1 MSIRNKVEEALDE
14 IRPYLQNDGG
24 DITLV
29 SVENDIAKVEFTG
42 YCASCSKSLMTLNGV
57 AAVIKKY
64 APEIKEVIE

>member
-1 MSIRNKVEEALDE
+1 MSTKTKVEEALAE
-14 IRPYLQNDGG
+14 IRPYLQSDGG
-24 DITLV
+24 DIMLL
-29 SVENDIAKVEFTG
+29 SVDKDIAKVQFTG

>member
-1 MSIRNKVEEALDE
+1 MSTKTKVEKALAE

-24 DITLV
+24 DIVLL

-57 AAVIKKY
+57 AAVIKKH